1 MELESLSSGN
11 ASCSKKR
18 VRKSL
23 LSPFGLDTKNNRV
36 VSVEFSVSL
45 IFREEDSIGVSF
57 QLPKAFQA
65 NKRANQT
72 FMKNLKSRSSSSFI
86 TLRTLLNNSSQ
97 GTTLFGNSFLLP
109 TYLNH
114 LNLNCSREYSL
125 GIAESSSPPIV
136 ESSTRRHFK
145 YQNVLGKRFFQQKQ
159 THTLIQLDSHIKRFA
174 RRSLKMQPQ
183 HQQQQ
188 DENHSCCD
196 HQHHGHSMNPNITIC
211 PGSIDFSTLSID
223 HQPQTTPGNSF
234 KGEEPS
240 EHNLSR
246 SIEGL
251 LHKFQLNKGINAPGR
266 LSRSRSTEEFL
277 TSYDKLL
284 QGNKNF
290 VLEKTSKDP
299 EFFSRLK
306 EVQRPDYMLI
316 GCSDSRVPPDQLT
329 QTQPGQIFIHR
340 NVANMVVNTDLN
352 VMSVLQYAVE
362 VLKVKHVIVMGHTRC
377 GGVMAALT
385 NKQFGLID
393 NWLRNIKDVYRL
405 HKAEIDAIQDQDQK
419 INRMIE
425 LNVIEQTLNLCKTSI
440 VQTAWAKGNTLHV
453 HGWVCDIETGLI
465 KDLEIEETRW
475 KEIEDIYKIDFG
487 L

>member
-1 MELESLSSGN
+1 MMTLHYISTEYEYQMQPQQQQHPQVEEETHPCCN
-11 ASCSKKR
+11 HHNHHHHEQHH
-18 VRKSL
+18 
-23 LSPFGLDTKNNRV
+23 DT
-36 VSVEFSVSL
+36 
-45 IFREEDSIGVSF
+45 I
-57 QLPKAFQA
+57 
-65 NKRANQT
+65 
-72 FMKNLKSRSSSSFI
+72 
-86 TLRTLLNNSSQ
+86 LLNNNNNNMNNPAM
-97 GTTLFGNSFLLP
+97 TTTF
-109 TYLNH
+109 
-114 LNLNCSREYSL
+114 
-125 GIAESSSPPIV
+125 
-136 ESSTRRHFK
+136 
-145 YQNVLGKRFFQQKQ
+145 
-159 THTLIQLDSHIKRFA
+159 
-174 RRSLKMQPQ
+174 
-183 HQQQQ
+183 
-188 DENHSCCD
+188 
-196 HQHHGHSMNPNITIC
+196 C
-211 PGSIDFSTLSID
+211 PGVDFSTLSID
-223 HQPQTTPGNSF
+223 NQQNTGNSASAF

-251 LHKFQLNKGINAPGR
+251 LQKFETNRGINAPGR
-266 LSRSRSTEEFL
+266 LSRSRSTDEFL
-277 TSYDKLL
+277 TCYDKLL

-299 EFFSRLK
+299 KFFSRLK

-340 NVANMVVNTDLN
+340 NVANLVVNTDLN

-405 HKAEIDAIQDQDQK
+405 HKAEIDAIQDKDQK

-440 VQTAWAKGNTLHV
+440 VQSAWAKGNTLHV

-475 KEIEDIYKIDFG
+475 KEIEDIYKIDFE